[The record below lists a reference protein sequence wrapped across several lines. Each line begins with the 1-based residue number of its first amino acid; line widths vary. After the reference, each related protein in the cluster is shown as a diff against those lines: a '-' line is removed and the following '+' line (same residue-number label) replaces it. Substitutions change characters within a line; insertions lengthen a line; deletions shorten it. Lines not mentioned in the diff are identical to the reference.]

1 MNPNLY
7 LGDPLI
13 DHQHAELFQSLQKLI
28 AHGRTEES
36 VSDILST
43 LTAQIY
49 KHFKTE
55 ETVMNRLDLPPPIL
69 QAHQLAHQQII
80 EELTNIHLDAMY
92 GVSAPL
98 EQTIRKVAA
107 CVNHHLVEFDLG
119 LKPYI
124 QASG

>member
-13 DHQHAELFQSLQKLI
+13 DHQHAELFQSFQKLTTP
-28 AHGRTEES
+28 GRTEES

-49 KHFKTE
+49 KHFTTE
-55 ETVMNRLDLPPPIL
+55 ETVMNRLGLPDQML
-69 QAHQLAHQQII
+69 QAHQLAHHQII
-80 EELTNIHLDAMY
+80 EELTNIHLNAMY
-92 GVSAPL
+92 GMGAPI
-98 EQTIRKVAA
+98 EETIHKVAA

-124 QASG
+124 QAAG